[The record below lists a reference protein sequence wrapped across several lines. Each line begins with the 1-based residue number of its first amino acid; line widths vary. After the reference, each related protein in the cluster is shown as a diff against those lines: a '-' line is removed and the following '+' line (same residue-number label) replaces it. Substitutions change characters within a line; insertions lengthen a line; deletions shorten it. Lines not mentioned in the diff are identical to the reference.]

1 MMKKILRL
9 AGKLAAI
16 AAAVYGVLFAVFY
29 FDLDGKFLYHVWIPF
44 VNRRYEKLERKDV
57 TKTPYGMTVEKAE

>member
-1 MMKKILRL
+1 MKKILRL

-16 AAAVYGVLFAVFY
+16 AAVVYGALFAVFY

-44 VNRRYEKLERKDV
+44 ANKRYEKLERKDA
-57 TKTPYGMTVEKAE
+57 TATPYGRTVEKAE